1 MSNGTFG
8 IKKYLT
14 SAGVF
19 ADNVDII
26 EDSRI
31 KLVITDAGSSNEVVL
46 YGRITGQDSW
56 DEIGVV
62 TGSDTKDFLVTLY
75 DFVKLECR
83 VYETTSTRVSVVGSG
98 FVLSEGLQKIT
109 VGSEELIAVSE
120 LNLTSSDS
128 SINLDLQAPGTVDL
142 KVNNTGSFKLEI
154 IQLSATDI
162 LNKQVTLTTTPVN
175 PDAVIVIPQG
185 GIPQFP
191 NVDFGVVGN
200 VLSWDSLGLDGFL
213 EENEYLYIQF

>member
-14 SAGVF
+14 SAGIF

-31 KLVITDAGSSNEVVL
+31 KLVITDAGSANEIVL

-62 TGSDTKDFLVTLY
+62 TGTDTRDFLVTLY

-142 KVNNTGSFKLEI
+142 TVNNTGSFKLEI
-154 IQLSATDI
+154 IQLSAADI

-175 PDAVIVIPQG
+175 PNAVIVIPQG
-185 GIPQFP
+185 GIAQFP
-191 NVDFGVVGN
+191 NIDFDVVGN

-213 EENEYLYIQF
+213 EENEYLYVQF